1 MFLGGYAGEIQMTTM
16 EAPATKLTSP
26 MMAFSTPTDDALE
39 LLAEYSPA
47 TGLGPMPVIK
57 LPGVGMTITYA
68 RRSSSKLDEG
78 GSRKRQEAEQ
88 DDICEKNDL
97 PSIVERFYDDGMT
110 GTVTTR
116 PGYAAMQ
123 AFGDQWQGCN
133 IVLELVDR
141 AVRSGEVGF
150 DFGHFVVRNNIRL
163 FDKDGEV
170 TPTRLLAKCAEA
182 AGVHAL
188 IVERNAVARDL
199 AIRSG
204 VFFPEAPFGYMKPRR
219 GTIVPHPEEAP
230 IAKEMFRMRAEGN
243 TYGQIAR
250 WLTEKGV
257 PTRRNKPEWSISAV
271 NNLLRN
277 FVFIGLTVNTV
288 KKTGERFVVETPRT
302 QIIDLDVFRAVQSM
316 RTREKRG
323 KYKTSGHRTLL
334 ATKALCPGG
343 SPLTRQSY
351 LGADVTLQCKRIK
364 CSCGGVHDI
373 SRAAIE
379 RAALDSLKGLIVSTG
394 HEQGFLDELR
404 SIQSRQDAAE
414 KAVRSNLR
422 TQINAEQMMLDRAI
436 EQAYRLNMM
445 EEMAPRISEGKAM
458 VAKLRE
464 REAMTVPPGYRAK
477 LIGELKSVAGSID
490 FLMDNTPL
498 RRADS
503 ESEAVI
509 QAISSVISSVRIE
522 PLGGHAIRQTT
533 VLDFNQPGGEAD
545 PGLVRSVTREFVE
558 PVLRAAERKAAVLA
572 DAMDTASF
580 RLSDSE
586 YQAALAL
593 DYVKAHFSHLDD
605 VHRRAGMDALFLVSC
620 VGAEMKQTLKSH
632 GVGPKTDFSN
642 ALGIARRFEGSA
654 ELTDYFKTL
663 RPGVDGGR
671 SLERSITGPKGELR
685 QALEDIKHPILMHPL
700 CVVGERGAISDAE
713 WTAILEQMT
722 GRKQFDSLARIS
734 MARKEL
740 DAYFAVVR
748 MRGCWL
754 DVVDATQV
762 SKVGRHMN
770 ELMDRGDLARIC
782 RILLEVEGLWTRDE
796 GVPFPQ
802 IARTAR
808 RAKKSGNEG
817 EEKS

>member
-1 MFLGGYAGEIQMTTM
+1 MTTM
-16 EAPATKLTSP
+16 EAPATNLSSP

-47 TGLGPMPVIK
+47 AGPGPMSVIK
-57 LPGVGMTITYA
+57 LPGVDMTITYS
-68 RRSSSKLDEG
+68 RRSSSKLDDG
-78 GSRKRQEAEQ
+78 GSRKRQEGEQ

-97 PSIVERFYDDGMT
+97 PPIVERFYDDGIT
-110 GTVTTR
+110 GTITTR

-123 AFGDQWQGCN
+123 AFGDRWPGCT

-188 IVERNAVARDL
+188 IVERTAFARDI

-257 PTRRNKPEWSISAV
+257 ATRRNKPEWSTSAV
-271 NNLLRN
+271 DKLLKN

-288 KKTGERFVVETPRT
+288 TKTGERFVVETPRT

-316 RTREKRG
+316 RAREKRG
-323 KYKTSGHRTLL
+323 KNKTSGHRTLL

-343 SPLTRQSY
+343 SPLTPQTRI
-351 LGADVTLQCKRIK
+351 GADVILQCKRIK
-364 CSCGGVHDI
+364 CSCGGVRDI

-379 RAALDSLKGLIVSTG
+379 REALDSLKGLIVSSG

-422 TQINAEQMMLDRAI
+422 TQIRSEQLMLDRAI

-445 EEMAPRISEGKAM
+445 EEMAPRISEGRVM

-464 REAMTVPPGYRAK
+464 REAKIVPPGYRAK
-477 LIGELKSVAGSID
+477 LIRELKSVAGSID
-490 FLMDNTPL
+490 FLIDNTPL
-498 RRADS
+498 QRTDS
-503 ESEAVI
+503 EAEAVI
-509 QAISSVISSVRIE
+509 QAISSVIASVRIE
-522 PLGGHAIRQTT
+522 PLGNHTIRQTT
-533 VLDFNQPGGEAD
+533 VFDFNDPGGEAN

-558 PVLRAAERKAAVLA
+558 PVLRAAERKAATLA
-572 DAMDTASF
+572 EAMTSSTF
-580 RLSDSE
+580 RLSDAE
-586 YQAALAL
+586 YEAVLAL
-593 DYVKAHFSHLDD
+593 GYVKAHFSHLDD

-632 GVGPKTDFSN
+632 GVGPKTDFSK
-642 ALGIARRFEGSA
+642 ALGIARRFGGSS
-654 ELTDYFKTL
+654 ELTDFFKEL
-663 RPGVDGGR
+663 RPGGAGGR
-671 SLERSITGPKGELR
+671 DLERRTMGPKGELR
-685 QALEDIKHPILMHPL
+685 KALEDIKHPILMHPL
-700 CVVGERGAISDAE
+700 CVVGERVAISDGE

-734 MARKEL
+734 RARKEL

-748 MRGCWL
+748 MGGCWL
-754 DVVDATQV
+754 DVVEATQV

-782 RILLEVEGLWTRDE
+782 KILLEVEGLWSPDE
-796 GVPFPQ
+796 KVPFPP
-802 IARTAR
+802 IARTVR
-808 RAKKSGNEG
+808 RANKPRNEG